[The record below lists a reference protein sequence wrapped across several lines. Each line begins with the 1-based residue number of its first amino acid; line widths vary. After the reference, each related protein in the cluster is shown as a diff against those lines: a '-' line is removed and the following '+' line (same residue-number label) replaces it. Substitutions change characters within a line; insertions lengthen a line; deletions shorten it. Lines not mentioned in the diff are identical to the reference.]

1 MNGKELS
8 AHLKDGGRAYG
19 TLIISTSPRWPAEVS
34 KLNLDFVFL
43 DTEHMSMDRDQLS
56 WMCRTYGALNMAPI
70 VRIPYP
76 DPNQASI
83 AMDAGAAGVVAPY
96 VETVEQVQALRG
108 AVKMRPLKGRKLQ
121 GIINGSEAPEPEL
134 AEYLKDYNS
143 GNLLIVNIES
153 KPALDALDDILAVPG
168 LDAVLIG
175 PHDLSCSLGV
185 PEQYRHPIFVEAI
198 ETIIVKA
205 RAAGVA
211 AGIHY
216 FFGVDQEIAWGKLG
230 LNFIIHASDMTAFV
244 ANMSR
249 ELKEIKEGL
258 GDRTEDAGN
267 RIHI

>member
-1 MNGKELS
+1 MNSTELL

-19 TLIISTSPRWPAEVS
+19 TLIISTSPRWPAEVK
-34 KLNLDFVFL
+34 KLGLDFVFL

-56 WMCRTYGALNMAPI
+56 WMCRTYGALGMAPI

-76 DPNQASI
+76 DPHQATI
-83 AMDAGAAGVVAPY
+83 ALDAGAEGIVAPY

-121 GIINGSEAPEPEL
+121 NILDGTEAAEPVL
-134 AEYLKDYNS
+134 AEYLEEYNRKHI
-143 GNLLIVNIES
+143 LIVNIES
-153 KPALDALDDILAVPG
+153 QPALDVLDDILAVPG

-185 PEQYRHPIFVEAI
+185 PEQYRHPVFVQAV
-198 ETIIVKA
+198 ETIIKKA

-216 FFGVDQEIAWGKLG
+216 FFGVDQEIGWGKDGMNL
-230 LNFIIHASDMTAFV
+230 FIHASDMTAFMES
-244 ANMSR
+244 MSR
-249 ELKEIKEGL
+249 DLLTIKEGL
-258 GDRTEDAGN
+258 GDKTMDTTN